1 MHKRI
6 FFCTFAAAKGLSLC
20 IVVTKSNHLWTIITR
35 KMQQVHAKK
44 FLGQHFLTD
53 LTVARKIAET
63 ISAGPTLEIGPGMGV
78 LTQYLLKNPNIQL
91 TAIEIDRESVAY
103 LKEWYPELHLIEGDF
118 LKLNLDIIYPEG
130 EFNVIGNYPYNISS
144 QIFFKV
150 LEYKDRIPVCSG
162 MIQKEVAER
171 IASKPGKKAYGIL
184 SVLLQAYYDIEY
196 LFTVDEHV
204 FNPPPKVKSAVIRM
218 TRNKRRRLDC
228 DEALFKTVVKTAFN
242 QRRKQMRNSLRSLLT
257 NEGMKELKNERFEF
271 FLTRR
276 PEQLSVEE
284 FIELTH
290 FIEQSH
296 VGNQDIL

>member
-1 MHKRI
+1 
-6 FFCTFAAAKGLSLC
+6 
-20 IVVTKSNHLWTIITR
+20 
-35 KMQQVHAKK
+35 MQQVRAKK
-44 FLGQHFLTD
+44 FLGQHFLKD
-53 LTVARKIAET
+53 LSIAQRIADT
-63 ISAGPTLEIGPGMGV
+63 ITPSPLQLPHEGGERIRVLEIGPGMGV

-91 TAIEIDRESVAY
+91 TAIEIDRESVVY

-118 LKLNLDIIYPEG
+118 LKLDLNIIYPEG

-150 LEYKDRIPVCSG
+150 LDYKDRIPVCSG

-218 TRNKRRRLDC
+218 TRNKRRQLDC
-228 DEALFKTVVKTAFN
+228 DEELFKTVVKTAFN
-242 QRRKQMRNSLRSLLT
+242 QRRKQMRNSLRALLDVQRDNVQGT
-257 NEGMKELKNERFEF
+257 EEDRLEW

-276 PEQLSVEE
+276 PEQLSVDE
-284 FIELTH
+284 FVELTKL
-290 FIEQSH
+290 IQLQIK
-296 VGNQDIL
+296 N

>member
-1 MHKRI
+1 
-6 FFCTFAAAKGLSLC
+6 
-20 IVVTKSNHLWTIITR
+20 
-35 KMQQVHAKK
+35 MQQVRAKK
-44 FLGQHFLTD
+44 FLGQHFLKD
-53 LTVARKIAET
+53 LSVAQRIAET
-63 ISAGPTLEIGPGMGV
+63 AYKGQSDEVQSTKEKIRVLEIGPGMGV

-118 LKLNLDIIYPEG
+118 LKLDLNILYPEG

-150 LEYKDRIPVCSG
+150 LDYKDRIPVCSG

-196 LFTVDEHV
+196 LFTVDEYV

-218 TRNKRRRLDC
+218 TRNKRRRLEC
-228 DEALFKTVVKTAFN
+228 DEELFKTVVKTAFN
-242 QRRKQMRNSLRSLLT
+242 QRRKQMRNSLQQLVGKGNTILEEKIFT
-257 NEGMKELKNERFEF
+257 M
-271 FLTRR
+271 R
-276 PEQLSVEE
+276 PEQLTVEQ
-284 FIELTH
+284 FIELTQLV
-290 FIEQSH
+290 ERQKTKEESH
-296 VGNQDIL
+296 E